1 MAFAKLQR
9 ESVGAA
15 YHELALHIG
24 QQMRKRTSPADDVI
38 HNDTSICVIV
48 DAEALLL
55 GKFFPY
61 AVDVVDEVDEG
72 CRPVGWSKWHYCVGP
87 FDGIHPLECKF
98 LLTIR
103 GNGKLV
109 VAHGRIKIPHPTPLA
124 KLVDNR
130 RVASRNWV
138 CDQVS
143 DTI

>member
-38 HNDTSICVIV
+38 HNDMGIRVIV

-61 AVDVVDEVDEG
+61 AVDVVDEVNEG
-72 CRPVGWSKWHYCVGP
+72 CRPVGWSKWHYCVGL
-87 FDGIHPLECKF
+87 FDGIHPLECKL

-103 GNGKLV
+103 GDSKLV
-109 VAHGRIKIPHPTPLA
+109 VAHGRIKHLHPTLLA
-124 KLVDNR
+124 ELVEDRRIASQNR
-130 RVASRNWV
+130 V
-138 CDQVS
+138 CDHAS
-143 DTI
+143 DAV